1 MPLPLA
7 NFYNTT
13 RAARKVI
20 VVDLGFL
27 GDAVHL
33 VPALWE
39 IKRHYPQ
46 AELHTLSA
54 TVGSEVLRL
63 AACVDRA
70 WAFPLGPQSPPWWRH
85 WGIIRAL
92 RRERFDLAIN
102 FSGADRSIFLTA
114 LTGAKWRVAHP
125 GGRKHF
131 WNRWLIRD
139 WSTRQ
144 SREQPVFEQ
153 RRGLLAECGFTLA
166 PPKFDL
172 VIPVA
177 ARQWAEDL
185 VPGGAIHF
193 SINASTPLKEWP
205 LENWIELARAW
216 WRERPGARIVASCG
230 PVGRERERLR
240 QFAAGVH
247 AARLTLV
254 EAPAIPQLAALL
266 GRCALHVG
274 ADSGVLHLALAV
286 GRPTV
291 AIFRDYAGKTEWLPR
306 GDRHRHLTAP
316 CACAGRGAPAP
327 DCALAAAC
335 LQQISSAAVR
345 EKIGEL
351 LPAK

>member
-39 IKRHYPQ
+39 IKCHYPQ
-46 AELHTLSA
+46 AQLHTLSA
-54 TVGSEVLRL
+54 TVGSEVLKL
-63 AACVDRA
+63 APCVNRA

-85 WGIIRAL
+85 WDIIRAL
-92 RRERFDLAIN
+92 RRERFDLAFN

-114 LTGAKWRVAHP
+114 LTGAKWRIAHP

-144 SREQPVFEQ
+144 SRELPVFEQ

-166 PPKFDL
+166 PPKFEL
-172 VIPVA
+172 TVPA
-177 ARQWAEDL
+177 ADRQWAAAL

-193 SINASTPLKEWP
+193 SINASTPHKEWP
-205 LENWIELARAW
+205 LEHWIGLARELLRA
-216 WRERPGARIVASCG
+216 RPGARIVASCG
-230 PVGRERERLR
+230 PAGRERERLR
-240 QFAAGVH
+240 QFAAGVND
-247 AARLTLV
+247 ARLTLA
-254 EAPAIPQLAALL
+254 EAPELAQLAALL

-291 AIFRDYAGKTEWLPR
+291 AIFRDYAGKAEWLPQ
-306 GDRHRHLTAP
+306 GVGHRHLTAP
-316 CACAGRGAPAP
+316 CPCALRREPHP
-327 DCALAAAC
+327 DCAVTAAC
-335 LQQISSAAVR
+335 LRQISPAVVA